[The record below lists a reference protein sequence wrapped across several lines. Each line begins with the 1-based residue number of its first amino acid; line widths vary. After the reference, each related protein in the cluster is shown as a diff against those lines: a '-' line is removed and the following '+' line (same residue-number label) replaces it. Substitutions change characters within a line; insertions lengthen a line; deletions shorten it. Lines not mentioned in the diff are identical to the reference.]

1 MSPTAKL
8 LVATYNKGKLKEILR
23 IFRSEIPEIEL
34 FTLEEFPGAE
44 DVEEV
49 GDTFEANAL
58 LKARSGFAHSG
69 IPTLGDDS
77 GLMIDALEGRPGIY
91 SARYSGESDPLLKD
105 QANVE
110 KVLDELSGVLEPLRT
125 ARFVTVAALVTG
137 PNPQDELVVR
147 GELEGMI
154 LSAPRGD
161 GGFGYDPIFT
171 PVGMAKTL
179 AELTADEKDEIS
191 HRGRAL
197 RKMAPLLGLRFAQI
211 QRPVE

>member
-1 MSPTAKL
+1 MSSSAKL

-23 IFRSEIPEIEL
+23 IFGLEIPELEL
-34 FTLEEFPGAE
+34 FTLEDFPGAD

-58 LKARSGFAHSG
+58 LKARAGFSHSK

-77 GLMIDALEGRPGIY
+77 GLMVDALEGRPGIY

-105 QANVE
+105 QANIR
-110 KVLDELSGVLEPLRT
+110 KILSEMEAVDQPLRT
-125 ARFVTVAALVTG
+125 ARFVTVAAFVAG
-137 PNPQDELVVR
+137 PTKADEILVR
-147 GELEGMI
+147 GELEGVI
-154 LSAPRGD
+154 VSTPRGE
-161 GGFGYDPIFT
+161 GGFGYDPIFE
-171 PVGMAKTL
+171 PIGMDKTL
-179 AELTADEKDEIS
+179 AELPAHEKDEIS

-197 RKMAPLLGLRFAQI
+197 RKMAPLLGLRFAEI